1 MASSKWC
8 QELEMW
14 GGFLPLWGG
23 FLPPSGAFLPFAAG
37 FSFVLSFFTFFGQMF
52 VFFGGR
58 ILPSCNG
65 FSPFQSKISP
75 SLQYPPP
82 QAQPRPIAVRV
93 YILHP
98 PLCHIQPSSAGWG
111 QDLGLGL
118 GFGVRAGSS
127 GWVLGLW
134 LGFGVMI

>member
-1 MASSKWC
+1 MASSKWR

-75 SLQYPPP
+75 SLQYSPPP
-82 QAQPRPIAVRV
+82 KPNPV
-93 YILHP
+93 
-98 PLCHIQPSSAGWG
+98 PLLSGFTFCIHLCAIFSPALLAGG
-111 QDLGLGL
+111 
-118 GFGVRAGSS
+118 R
-127 GWVLGLW
+127 
-134 LGFGVMI
+134 I